1 MTGGGQDQADTKV
14 GQGETDLRR
23 LFAGRNHHQHKI
35 KQDSRIRNLE
45 SINSSFEHEENEE
58 DEDEEDDNDSLS
70 EALLAVSSAEE
81 YAAKIIKLQQ
91 SCLTP
96 LKEDLADWLNK
107 IMNVSNI
114 TTGNFMDKLD
124 NGVIICKL
132 AKIISLW
139 CEQQLATNSSV
150 IAHQLNPKT
159 PNRTGSQ
166 QKLNDLTQSHN
177 SHSSYPTSKLS
188 ISTMDVSTDLRTLS
202 ISFNAS
208 LFILRSTL
216 RANLN
221 WRLMVFA
228 LAYVVHL

>member
-1 MTGGGQDQADTKV
+1 MTGGGQDQADTKI

-23 LFAGRNHHQHKI
+23 LFAGRHQNQHKL

-58 DEDEEDDNDSLS
+58 DGDDEDDDDSLS

-107 IMNVSNI
+107 IMNVSNV

-139 CEQQLATNSSV
+139 CEQQLATNSSM
-150 IAHQLNPKT
+150 IAHQSNPQT
-159 PNRTGSQ
+159 PNRIGSQ
-166 QKLNDLTQSHN
+166 QKLTDLPPSNN
-177 SHSSYPTSKLS
+177 SHSSYSNSKLS
-188 ISTMDVSTDLRTLS
+188 ISTMDVST
-202 ISFNAS
+202 
-208 LFILRSTL
+208 
-216 RANLN
+216 NL
-221 WRLMVFA
+221 
-228 LAYVVHL
+228 